1 MQMIPLLGD
10 HTLNTTGVTYDHDHD
25 LSSIFGLF
33 FMKHTINGGKYGHF
47 SKIDIVIQYL
57 A

>member
-10 HTLNTTGVTYDHDHD
+10 IEHNRVTYDHDHD
-25 LSSIFGLF
+25 LSPIFGLF
-33 FMKHTINGGKYGHF
+33 FMKHTINSKKYGDF